1 MLSYISLTEAIEPLR
16 QIEQARHYFCIQSLA
31 STRLA
36 VRCEGKNRLLVLWS
50 SGPLVLWSSS
60 ALQVISLSEQTDIF
74 RFSQLSKGLDV
85 IRFADVV
92 L

>member
-16 QIEQARHYFCIQSLA
+16 QIEQARHYCCIQSLA

-50 SGPLVLWSSS
+50 SS

-74 RFSQLSKGLDV
+74 RFSHLSKGLDV

>member
-16 QIEQARHYFCIQSLA
+16 QIEQARHYCCIQSLA

-50 SGPLVLWSSS
+50 SGPLVLVCFASHFP
-60 ALQVISLSEQTDIF
+60 IRTDRHFQIQ
-74 RFSQLSKGLDV
+74 S
-85 IRFADVV
+85 VV
-92 L
+92 ERP